1 MSTHKVVVD
10 LIAKASGNGFK
21 DAAKDAQN
29 LESKVSSS
37 GAATT
42 GVMAKIGANGKA
54 MGFAVAAGALAG
66 GVALAKFAS
75 TSVDAF
81 VSTTDAVRGFQ
92 RVAGG
97 TAEDSSKLVFALK
110 RVGVAPE
117 IAARAFGMLSAKIG
131 SGKVD
136 LAQYGVQ
143 VKKNADGSVNMSD
156 AVLQLAGAL
165 GKMNANARNAAIKD
179 LFGRDRK
186 STRLNSSHT

>member
-66 GVALAKFAS
+66 GVAL
-75 TSVDAF
+75 
-81 VSTTDAVRGFQ
+81 
-92 RVAGG
+92 
-97 TAEDSSKLVFALK
+97 
-110 RVGVAPE
+110 
-117 IAARAFGMLSAKIG
+117 
-131 SGKVD
+131 
-136 LAQYGVQ
+136 
-143 VKKNADGSVNMSD
+143 
-156 AVLQLAGAL
+156 
-165 GKMNANARNAAIKD
+165 
-179 LFGRDRK
+179 DRK
-186 STRLNSSHT
+186 STRLNSSHSSVSRMPSSA